1 MERAASVRETI
12 SRSLNANNLGSYM
25 GQAEPV
31 VTALEEREVYLA
43 GEIADAA
50 EENGMARRDT
60 LGVLAEI
67 GMSVP
72 GGGNGTG
79 GDADFTR
86 IEHQLR
92 QIQDELAAARQ
103 RRLNR

>member
-12 SRSLNANNLGSYM
+12 GRSLSANNLGSYM
-25 GQAEPV
+25 SQAEPV
-31 VTALEEREVYLA
+31 ITALEEREVYLA

-60 LGVLAEI
+60 LSVLAEI

-72 GGGNGTG
+72 GNGTG

>member
-12 SRSLNANNLGSYM
+12 SRSLSANNLGSYM
-25 GQAEPV
+25 SQAEPV
-31 VTALEEREVYLA
+31 ITALEEREVYLA

-60 LGVLAEI
+60 LSVLAEI

-72 GGGNGTG
+72 GGNGTG